1 MNAVPRVSSKK
12 RSSFTFSSQYKLQAE
27 CYNIYAFCQ
36 FNEKIMRHQMLKSSP
51 IFTYDEHVIM
61 YGAQLETAT
70 TVVCQQKRAKKW
82 EWPSNIPV
90 IPKV

>member
-1 MNAVPRVSSKK
+1 MLFVR
-12 RSSFTFSSQYKLQAE
+12 L
-27 CYNIYAFCQ
+27 
-36 FNEKIMRHQMLKSSP
+36 KIMQHQMLKYSS
-51 IFTYDEHVIM
+51 IITCDVHVIM

-70 TVVCQQKRAKKW
+70 TVVCQQRRAKKW